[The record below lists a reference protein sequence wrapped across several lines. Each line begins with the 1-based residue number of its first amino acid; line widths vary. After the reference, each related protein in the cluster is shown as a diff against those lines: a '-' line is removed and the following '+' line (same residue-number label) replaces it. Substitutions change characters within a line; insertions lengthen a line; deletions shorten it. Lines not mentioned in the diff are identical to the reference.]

1 MGKMI
6 PRPWLKDFVLD
17 ELRPLVPVDLPP
29 LIQPITHDAVR
40 RVARAENGEELIL
53 LPDSLQQNHVYLQL
67 ESTTMPR
74 DMYARASVVKRLEE
88 AQKQLPEDLNLFI
101 LDTWRT
107 LAFQKELGEIYLA
120 EDPELRPGSVASA
133 SDTDI
138 DPPHTTGGAVDLTL
152 SYKGIGL
159 RLGTDFDSFD
169 DLAESNYF
177 ESIVRESDPYTL
189 LVRDL
194 RRLLSL
200 VLTEQGFAP
209 YLQEWW
215 HFSYG
220 DQRWAAQYG
229 FNSSLFSMIQ

>member
-1 MGKMI
+1 MI
-6 PRPWLKDFVLD
+6 PRPWLKEFVLD

-29 LIQPITHDAVR
+29 LIQPINHDEVR
-40 RVARAENGEELIL
+40 RIARAENGDQLIR
-53 LPDSLQQNHVYLQL
+53 LPDSLQQNHIYSRL
-67 ESTTMPR
+67 ESITMPR

-88 AQKQLPEDLNLFI
+88 AQKQLPEGLDLLI

-107 LAFQKELGEIYLA
+107 LAFQEELGEIYLD
-120 EDPELRPGSVASA
+120 EDPELRPGSVAST

-159 RLGTDFDSFD
+159 PLGTDFDSFD

-177 ESIVRESDPYTL
+177 ESIPPEADPYQL
-189 LVRDL
+189 LIRDL
-194 RRLLSL
+194 RRLLSM
-200 VLTEQGFAP
+200 VLIQQEFAP

-229 FNSSLFSMIQ
+229 HSSSLFSMIRQ